1 MDARDIK
8 RTVFSVSDFLSWQR
22 QGLLDLNPPFQ
33 RRSVWKEGAKSY
45 LIDTVVR
52 GLPTPLIFLRE
63 RTDLETLQTTREVI
77 DGQQRLRT
85 LIAFV
90 EEAALADFDPSRDRF
105 LVQRQHNPEI
115 AQKRFGALERAVR
128 EQILKYEFST
138 HVLPTSTE
146 DRDVLTIFARLNS
159 TGTPLNAQELRNAE
173 FFGVFKTLMYQLA
186 YEQLERWLDWEV
198 FDADGISRMAEVE
211 MTSDLALNMLDGLTG
226 KSQPGL
232 KRAYTRYDSSLPGEA
247 VLAARFRATMD
258 AIHEVLGPSLRQS
271 VFRSQVYFVTLFQ
284 VIYDR
289 LYGLGSQLVG
299 DLADARR
306 LPRGMR
312 DRLLVASND
321 LRSENVPEG
330 VLDAVRR
337 ASADSGRRRTRF
349 EYLSSVVA

>member
-22 QGLLDLNPPFQ
+22 QGLLELNPPFQ
-33 RRSVWKEGAKSY
+33 RRSVWKAGAKSY

-63 RTDLETLQTTREVI
+63 RTDLDTFDTTREVI

-90 EEAALADFDPSRDRF
+90 EESALKDFDPVRDRV

-115 AQKRFGALERAVR
+115 AQKKFGSLDKAVR
-128 EQILKYEFST
+128 ERILKYEFST

-159 TGTPLNAQELRNAE
+159 TGTPLNHQELRNAKY
-173 FFGVFKTLMYQLA
+173 FGVFKTLMYELA
-186 YEQLERWLDWEV
+186 YEQLERWLGWGL
-198 FDADGISRMAEVE
+198 FDADGIARMAEVE
-211 MTSDLALNMLDGLTG
+211 LTSDLAANMIDGLSG

-232 KRAYTRYDSSLPGEA
+232 GRLYLKYDDSLSGEA
-247 VLAARFRATMD
+247 ILASRFRATMD
-258 AIHEVLGPSLRQS
+258 TIEDVLGPVLRQT
-271 VFRSQVYFVTLFQ
+271 VFSSQVYFVTLFQ
-284 VIYDR
+284 LVYDR
-289 LYGLGSQLVG
+289 LYGLGSQLG
-299 DLADARR
+299 DRDVSARP
-306 LPRGMR
+306 LPHGMR
-312 DRLLVASND
+312 DRLLAASND
-321 LRSENVPEG
+321 LRTENVPED

-337 ASADSGRRRTRF
+337 ASADSGRRRTRL
-349 EYLSSVVA
+349 EYLSAAVA

>member
-8 RTVFSVSDFLSWQR
+8 RTLFSVSDFLSWQK

-33 RRSVWKEGAKSY
+33 RRSVWKAGAKSY
-45 LIDTVVR
+45 LVDTVVR

-63 RTDLETLQTTREVI
+63 RTDLDTLLTSREVI

-90 EEAALADFDPSRDRF
+90 DEAALVDFDSARDRF

-115 AQKRFGALERAVR
+115 AMKKFSALDKTVR

-146 DRDVLTIFARLNS
+146 DRDVLSIFARLNS
-159 TGTPLNAQELRNAE
+159 TGTPLNHQELRNAK

-186 YEQLERWLDWEV
+186 YEQLERWLDWGL
-198 FDADGISRMAEVE
+198 FDSDGISRMAEVE
-211 MTSDLALNMLDGLTG
+211 MTSDLAVNMLDGLSG

-232 KRAYTRYDSSLPGEA
+232 NRAYLRHDRTLPGDA
-247 VLAARFRATMD
+247 VLAARFRLTMD
-258 AIHEVLGPSLRQS
+258 AIQDVLGSSLRLS
-271 VFRSQVYFVTLFQ
+271 VFSSQIYFVTLFQ
-284 VIYDR
+284 LVYEL
-289 LYGLGSQLVG
+289 LYGLGSGLE
-299 DLADARR
+299 DRA
-306 LPRGMR
+306 PRSLMHGMR
-312 DRLLVASND
+312 EKLLLASRN
-321 LRSENVPEG
+321 LRSENVPED

-337 ASADSGRRRTRF
+337 ASADSGRRRTRLD
-349 EYLSSVVA
+349 YLTAAVA